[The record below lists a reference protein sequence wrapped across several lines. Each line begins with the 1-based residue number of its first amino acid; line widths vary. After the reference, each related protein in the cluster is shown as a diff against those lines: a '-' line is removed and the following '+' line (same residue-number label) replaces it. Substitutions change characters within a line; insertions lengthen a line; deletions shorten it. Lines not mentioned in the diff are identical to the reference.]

1 MQQEME
7 QVAGGRRSGG
17 TTDVGSY
24 LGGGKLFCI
33 RRKRNLVD
41 EGQIQ
46 YSVLEGAAEIGMLS
60 GIVGRSPAGEDV
72 YRGEDAES

>member
-1 MQQEME
+1 M
-7 QVAGGRRSGG
+7 R
-17 TTDVGSY
+17 
-24 LGGGKLFCI
+24 GK
-33 RRKRNLVD
+33 
-41 EGQIQ
+41 IQ

>member
-1 MQQEME
+1 M
-7 QVAGGRRSGG
+7 AGGPGEQQTLAATWEEANFS
-17 TTDVGSY
+17 TFDVREIW
-24 LGGGKLFCI
+24 LMRGK
-33 RRKRNLVD
+33 
-41 EGQIQ
+41 IQ